1 MCTEA
6 IIENIDLK
14 KAEAKKAI
22 LEKFPMSEETAQL
35 AVDSAPLELLND
47 TDKFMLVLESF
58 LIDRQT
64 PIVDENYDGSSFLGG
79 NENERT
85 TSSVI

>member
-1 MCTEA
+1 MCKEI

-14 KAEAKKAI
+14 KAEAKEAI
-22 LEKFPMSEETAQL
+22 LAKFAMDEETAQL

-47 TDKFMLVLESF
+47 LDKFILVLENF

-64 PIVDENYDGSSFLGG
+64 ALLLRMQRV
-79 NENERT
+79 
-85 TSSVI
+85 

>member
-22 LEKFPMSEETAQL
+22 LEKFLMSE
-35 AVDSAPLELLND
+35 
-47 TDKFMLVLESF
+47 
-58 LIDRQT
+58 
-64 PIVDENYDGSSFLGG
+64 
-79 NENERT
+79 
-85 TSSVI
+85 

>member
-22 LEKFPMSEETAQL
+22 LEKFPMTAQL
-35 AVDSAPLELLND
+35 AVESAPLELLNNL
-47 TDKFMLVLESF
+47 DKFMLVLESF

-64 PIVDENYDGSSFLGG
+64 QLLMNTMMGRRF
-79 NENERT
+79 
-85 TSSVI
+85 

>member
-22 LEKFPMSEETAQL
+22 LEKFPMNEETAQL

-47 TDKFMLVLESF
+47 TDKFILVLESF

-64 PIVDENYDGSSFLGG
+64 QLLMKTMMGRRF
-79 NENERT
+79 
-85 TSSVI
+85 

>member
-22 LEKFPMSEETAQL
+22 LEKFPQDCYHWSC
-35 AVDSAPLELLND
+35 
-47 TDKFMLVLESF
+47 FR
-58 LIDRQT
+58 I
-64 PIVDENYDGSSFLGG
+64 
-79 NENERT
+79 
-85 TSSVI
+85 